1 MTENMKNKDV
11 TSLVSVVVP
20 IYNVESYLK
29 ECVDSILFQT
39 YKNIE
44 VILVDDESP
53 DSCGKMCDDYEKMD
67 TRIKVVHKKN
77 GGLSD
82 ARNAGMKVATG
93 DLITFVDSDDYISK
107 DFIEILFEAMLENK
121 SDIAIANMKRTSKRD
136 EKNTSTAWKT
146 SNFKSED
153 ALISML
159 YGIPFGTSAC
169 GKLFKRNLFKGVEF
183 PYGKFS
189 EDLFTIYKTILKSKS
204 VTYVEFDGYFYYY
217 RDEGS
222 IVVSGYKEKHL
233 EALDAVDDIAG
244 AVKGKTQF
252 DNALCVDEKGN
263 VITGDHILYIYGCYM
278 KEYGELMN
286 NTVVTTVMSNF
297 GLYKAFDEQG
307 IGYAK
312 TAVGDKYVYEY
323 MAKNGCRVGGEQSGH
338 IIFSKYASTGDG
350 ILTSLKMME
359 VMLAKKLPMSKLAE
373 PLKIYPQVL
382 ENVRV
387 TDKKAAQNDPAV
399 QEAVK
404 VVAEAL
410 GDAGRIL
417 VRESGTEPL
426 VRVMVEAPD
435 HDTCQKYV
443 SQVVEVIKNKGYA
456 V

>member
-1 MTENMKNKDV
+1 MNSKKEVQHVYLVGAKSLGAYGGYETFVYKLTEYHQNKENIKYHVACKANGDGCMDESKFDGVTKINDHEFEFHNAHCFKIDV
-11 TSLVSVVVP
+11 P
-20 IYNVESYLK
+20 QIGPAQAIYYDVAALK
-29 ECVDSILFQT
+29 ACCEH
-39 YKNIE
+39 IE

-217 RDEGS
+217 RDEGT
-222 IVVSGYKEKHL
+222 IVVSGYIPRHCANSSCVKECFFRRSRTFSPNFMFATFL
-233 EALDAVDDIAG
+233 WRSYRAVTMY
-244 AVKGKTQF
+244 KGI
-252 DNALCVDEKGN
+252 C
-263 VITGDHILYIYGCYM
+263 
-278 KEYGELMN
+278 EY
-286 NTVVTTVMSNF
+286 S
-297 GLYKAFDEQG
+297 
-307 IGYAK
+307 I
-312 TAVGDKYVYEY
+312 
-323 MAKNGCRVGGEQSGH
+323 
-338 IIFSKYASTGDG
+338 
-350 ILTSLKMME
+350 
-359 VMLAKKLPMSKLAE
+359 
-373 PLKIYPQVL
+373 
-382 ENVRV
+382 
-387 TDKKAAQNDPAV
+387 
-399 QEAVK
+399 
-404 VVAEAL
+404 
-410 GDAGRIL
+410 
-417 VRESGTEPL
+417 
-426 VRVMVEAPD
+426 
-435 HDTCQKYV
+435 
-443 SQVVEVIKNKGYA
+443 
-456 V
+456 